1 MNIFFGTD
9 GWRGLLDDEVN
20 DITVALVA
28 QAFAEYAHAVHGGAS
43 HEAGDGGT
51 RPDGGAAAVA
61 LGYDGRRNSKAF
73 AQLFARVLAG
83 NGIACSLSDRV
94 IPTPA
99 LSYYVKVKRLD
110 LGVMITASHNP
121 PEYNGIKFKASYGG
135 PFFTEETHKVE
146 ALIGHSPVR
155 MSERDVEACD
165 LLSTYTEHLRRIVN
179 FQSIARS
186 GVSVLVDSMSGAGGT
201 LIEQLLAAHGT
212 RAATIYGVPT
222 EDFSGRLAEPIER
235 NLLPLR
241 EALCEALNA
250 QPYGLGVATDGDAD
264 RLGVMLETG
273 AWLSS
278 QETIVLLADYLKNG
292 RRIAGDI
299 VKTSSV
305 TNQLQ
310 AHFASSSCT
319 VHDVQVG
326 FKYICETMMATD
338 AAFGAE
344 ESGGY
349 GFKGHIPERDG
360 ILSAL
365 LIIEML
371 ATSGQARLSEYAA
384 AKRSRFGGI
393 HYDRIDKEYHGAD
406 RNDILPALELEPP
419 SSIAGFTVM
428 RIAGFRSSRGV
439 TNGLKFTLDGS
450 TRWLLLRS
458 SETEPLIRIY
468 AEGESPEEVTQLLA
482 AGITLISHT

>member
-20 DITVALVA
+20 EHTVALVA
-28 QAFAEYAHAVHGGAS
+28 QAFAEYAHALRAASSDAAVGGQ
-43 HEAGDGGT
+43 H
-51 RPDGGAAAVA
+51 PDGEAPSVA

-73 AQLFARVLAG
+73 AQLFARVLTG

-94 IPTPA
+94 IPTPV
-99 LSYYVKVKRLD
+99 LSYYVKAERLD

-135 PFFTEETHKVE
+135 PFFTDETHTVE
-146 ALIGHSPVR
+146 ALIGRSPVKT
-155 MSERDVEACD
+155 SAADVLPCD
-165 LLSTYTEHLRRIVN
+165 LLSIYTEHLRGMVN
-179 FQSIARS
+179 FSAIARS

-201 LIEQLLAAHGT
+201 LIQEMLAAHGT
-212 RAATIYGVPT
+212 RAATIYGVPN
-222 EDFSGRLAEPIER
+222 ENFSGRLAEPIER
-235 NLLPLR
+235 NLLPLTA
-241 EALCEALNA
+241 ALRDALGTH
-250 QPYGLGVATDGDAD
+250 PYALGVATDGDAD

-292 RRIAGDI
+292 RCIAGDI

-305 TNQLQ
+305 TNKLQ
-310 AHFASSSCT
+310 ANFASPSCA

-365 LIIEML
+365 LIVEML
-371 ATSGQARLSEYAA
+371 ALSGYARLSEFAA
-384 AKRSRFGGI
+384 AKRSRFGEI
-393 HYDRIDKEYHGAD
+393 HYDRIDKEYHGQD
-406 RNDILPALELEPP
+406 RNDILPVLELAPP
-419 SSIAGFTVM
+419 ASLAGFAVA
-428 RIAGFRSSRGV
+428 RIDGFRSSRGV
-439 TNGLKFTLDGS
+439 TNGLKFTLEGS

-458 SETEPLIRIY
+458 SETEPLMRIY
-468 AEGESPEEVTQLLA
+468 AEGESPEEVKQILA
-482 AGITLISHT
+482 SGITLISHT